1 MMRANMDDL
10 MIVSCLCPAMR
21 WSAFAARSVLIGRE
35 GNVLR
40 LYRMPVLLQLDE
52 FRAEL
57 FVAQLNR
64 VKSHR
69 LAQ

>member
-1 MMRANMDDL
+1 MMRANMDEL

-35 GNVLR
+35 GNVIR
-40 LYRMPVLLQLDE
+40 LYRTPVLLQLDD

-57 FVAQLNR
+57 FIAQLNR
-64 VKSHR
+64 VESHR